1 MFARKNQGILS
12 SHYTKLVDREDSY
25 FLNNPDTE
33 NAEDEDFFSLK
44 RVDHDL
50 PNVSDLPAHSELSK
64 RKLRLLKSK
73 KALAKAG
80 SQGHKLVFDDEGQA
94 HEVYE
99 FAEWKESTGEED
111 GKKFM
116 DKEIGRMR
124 QADVHDKQEAKDK
137 KKEKKRKR
145 KEREQGEVS

>member
-1 MFARKNQGILS
+1 MFARKNRGILS
-12 SHYTKLVDREDSY
+12 SHYTKLVDHEDS
-25 FLNNPDTE
+25 FFPNHADTNND
-33 NAEDEDFFSLK
+33 EDEDFFSLK

-50 PNVSDLPAHSELSK
+50 PNVSAHSDLSK

-80 SQGHKLVFDDEGQA
+80 PQGHKLVFDDEGQA

-124 QADVHDKQEAKDK
+124 QADIHDKEEAKDK
-137 KKEKKRKR
+137 KREKKRKR